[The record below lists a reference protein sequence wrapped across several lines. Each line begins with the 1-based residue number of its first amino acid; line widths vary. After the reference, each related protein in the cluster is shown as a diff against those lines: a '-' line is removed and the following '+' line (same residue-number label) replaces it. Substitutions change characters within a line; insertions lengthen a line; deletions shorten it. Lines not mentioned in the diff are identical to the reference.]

1 MYLNP
6 GTSGVIILLLSKIL
20 FMNMKNNFS
29 IFVTEQR
36 TVTLDMTRT
45 LNSAPQVSV
54 EHSVIVLVSKAPVSA
69 RASYVFH
76 FGETSVWKIQLCCA
90 QRQITDNVLNS
101 LRKP

>member
-1 MYLNP
+1 MALF
-6 GTSGVIILLLSKIL
+6 IFLLSKIL

-54 EHSVIVLVSKAPVSA
+54 EHCVIVLVSKAPVSA

-90 QRQITDNVLNS
+90 QRQITDTVLNS